1 MAEPERS
8 EVLAFLQAF
17 NKFQV
22 KYLVVGGYAVN
33 HYGYNRTT
41 SDIDIYVKD
50 TVENRVAMI
59 EALEKMGYGR
69 MEELSKVPLLAGYC
83 EVMMDDGMYID
94 LMSDIPG
101 LDSSDFDAQFD
112 RKTLTDVD
120 GILIPFISFQDLLLN
135 KEKTGR
141 TKDKDDFEQLS
152 KIKGD
157 LSEP

>member
-1 MAEPERS
+1 MAESERS

-17 NKFQV
+17 NYLQV

-50 TVENRVAMI
+50 SLENRKAMI
-59 EALEKMGYGR
+59 EALEKLGYGR
-69 MEELSKVPLLAGYC
+69 MEELLRVPLLAGYC
-83 EVMMDDGMYID
+83 EIMMDDGMYID

-101 LDSSDFDAQFD
+101 LDSIDFDIQFD
-112 RKTLTDVD
+112 RKTLTEVD
-120 GILIPFISFQDLLLN
+120 GILIPFISFQDLLIN

-152 KIKGD
+152 KIKRD
-157 LSEP
+157 MSEP

>member
-17 NKFQV
+17 NNLQV

-41 SDIDIYVKD
+41 SDIDLYVKD
-50 TVENRVAMI
+50 SLENRKAMI

-69 MEELSKVPLLAGYC
+69 MEELLRVPLLAGYC
-83 EVMMDDGMYID
+83 EIMMDDGMYID

-112 RKTLTDVD
+112 RKTLTNVD
-120 GILIPFISFQDLLLN
+120 GILIPFIGFPDLLIN
-135 KEKTGR
+135 KENTGR

-152 KIKGD
+152 KIRRD
-157 LSEP
+157 

>member
-1 MAEPERS
+1 MAEPERA

-17 NKFQV
+17 NNQQV

-41 SDIDIYVKD
+41 ADIDIYVKD
-50 TVENRVAMI
+50 TVENRKAMI

-69 MEELSKVPLLAGYC
+69 MEELLRVPLLAGYC
-83 EVMMDDGMYID
+83 EIMMDDGMYID
-94 LMSDIPG
+94 MMSDIPG

-112 RKTLTDVD
+112 RKTMTQID
-120 GILIPFISFQDLLLN
+120 GIQIPFISYQDLMIN

-141 TKDKDDFEQLS
+141 TKDKDDFEQLL
-152 KIKGD
+152 KIRRN
-157 LSEP
+157 LSE